1 VTVLTRLRATL
12 FDGSARHKE
21 TRCPPGRYDEAHI
34 KRLKFGRRRRKRSV
48 EAWIVCEQAAYRF
61 HISNL
66 YKEVIPD
73 QCYFK
78 VNQRSQRVTLILKK
92 YETNPWRFL
101 RS

>member
-1 VTVLTRLRATL
+1 MHVW
-12 FDGSARHKE
+12 SARAIKSIQPHFPRALQQLIPA
-21 TRCPPGRYDEAHI
+21 RC
-34 KRLKFGRRRRKRSV
+34 RRKRSV
-48 EAWIVCEQAAYRF
+48 EAWIVCEETAYRF

-66 YKEVIPD
+66 YKEVLPD

-78 VNQRSQRVTLILKK
+78 VSQRSQRVTLILKK

>member
-1 VTVLTRLRATL
+1 
-12 FDGSARHKE
+12 
-21 TRCPPGRYDEAHI
+21 
-34 KRLKFGRRRRKRSV
+34 V
-48 EAWIVCEQAAYRF
+48 EAWIVCEETAYRF

-66 YKEVIPD
+66 YKEVLPD

-78 VNQRSQRVTLILKK
+78 VSQRSQRVTLILKK